1 VVRRAELEALLW
13 EGGKVVGVGTGGA
26 RDANGGDDVG
36 AVDDSAFEA
45 RWAAVLAALEG
56 DPAAELLEALRTVKT
71 PVAVR
76 VGFWLMG
83 VLRGDQSRSV
93 PVLLRQY
100 RRHLERTARPKRERP
115 ETRNEHVYEFERGK
129 GEVVRATVAEFRGKR
144 QLHLRTWFRGRDGA
158 MRCTKRGIAIAPEL
172 LPELEAAVRALRE
185 AVERI
190 DAQAGSSSE
199 SG

>member
-1 VVRRAELEALLW
+1 
-13 EGGKVVGVGTGGA
+13 
-26 RDANGGDDVG
+26 
-36 AVDDSAFEA
+36 
-45 RWAAVLAALEG
+45 
-56 DPAAELLEALRTVKT
+56 
-71 PVAVR
+71 
-76 VGFWLMG
+76 MG
-83 VLRGDQSRSV
+83 VMPGDQSRSV

-129 GEVVRATVAEFRGKR
+129 GEVVRATVAEFRGKL

-190 DAQAGSSSE
+190 DAQAAGGSE
-199 SG
+199 AG